1 MLSQAP
7 HGFMTDVH
15 IAPAVI
21 SAARTFFNRIF
32 HAPSGSFDIDPGA
45 RVGAREGPK
54 L

>member
-21 SAARTFFNRIF
+21 SAVRTFFNRIF
-32 HAPSGSFDIDPGA
+32 HAQSGSFDIDPGA
-45 RVGAREGPK
+45 RVGTREGPT